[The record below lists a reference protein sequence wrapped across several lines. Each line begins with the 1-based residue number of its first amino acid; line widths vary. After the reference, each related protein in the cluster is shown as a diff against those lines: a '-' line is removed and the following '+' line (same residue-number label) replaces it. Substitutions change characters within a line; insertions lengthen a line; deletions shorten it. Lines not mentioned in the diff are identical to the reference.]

1 MRGSIL
7 IMKYYH
13 MTHQLHVRIKISQ
26 CNVSFLPPA
35 NKVWNKV
42 MEQIQR
48 VCLQRGRGLPRGGG
62 LHPRGLPLGGLYLG
76 GRGLHP
82 GTEVCIEG
90 GVRQTPPQN
99 IKVGGTDPTE
109 MLSCLDKK
117 NSPLASSEMF
127 PNKFKTHSRPP
138 LRQ

>member
-1 MRGSIL
+1 MQCL
-7 IMKYYH
+7 IFTTRK
-13 MTHQLHVRIKISQ
+13 QSLEQ
-26 CNVSFLPPA
+26 GNGADPEGLPPKGKGSA
-35 NKVWNKV
+35 SGGSVS
-42 MEQIQR
+42 
-48 VCLQRGRGLPRGGG
+48 RG
-62 LHPRGLPLGGLYLG
+62 LGGLLPGVGCLYPRG
-76 GRGLHP
+76 MGLHP

-90 GVRQTPPQN
+90 GVRQTPPRT